1 MAWRLNDSQIPSPS
15 VPFWISM
22 IIIMVMVLTPPVS
35 SWGIFLSFLM
45 AGSYLCMSLTSFH
58 LCHLQSRFNAALQE
72 HFWFIKDGCQL
83 FDNLKVSKLH
93 MAPGFCSKKNSNMGH
108 RVKKSLN
115 IWITLIFWY
124 LFHFHYGGIE
134 MSEKYNTLSGHF
146 SNFVQPFSLQI
157 ILLAWQIWLNGW
169 IEFLIIY
176 IIFRWYITFTYT
188 FSFDIYIIIS

>member
-35 SWGIFLSFLM
+35 SCGIFLSFLM

-58 LCHLQSRFNAALQE
+58 LCHSQSRFNAALQE

-93 MAPGFCSKKNSNMGH
+93 MASGFCSKKNSNMGH

-115 IWITLIFWY
+115 IWIILIFWVWY

-134 MSEKYNTLSGHF
+134 TSEKYNTSSGHF
-146 SNFVQPFSLQI
+146 SHLMQPFSF
-157 ILLAWQIWLNGW
+157 ILLAWQFKWKLNW
-169 IEFLIIY
+169 ILN
-176 IIFRWYITFTYT
+176 
-188 FSFDIYIIIS
+188 